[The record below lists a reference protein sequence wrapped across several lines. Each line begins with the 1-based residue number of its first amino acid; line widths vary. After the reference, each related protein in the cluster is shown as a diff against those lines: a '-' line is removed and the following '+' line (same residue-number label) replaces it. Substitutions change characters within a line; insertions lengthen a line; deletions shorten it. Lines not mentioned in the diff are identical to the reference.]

1 MSQITNYKN
10 EQNINYIIGKLPT
23 ELVKMIYIDYIKPEL
38 ICRELNVILYS
49 TESRELDS
57 IPLENFLRKH
67 VLHNSIVIKYLIKN
81 NNIFQDIY
89 QTHIINNKKTFELFP
104 DLVSSLTMCWIMS
117 LHH

>member
-10 EQNINYIIGKLPT
+10 EQKINYIIGKLPK

-38 ICRELNVILYS
+38 ICRELNIILES
-49 TESRELDS
+49 TESRQLD
-57 IPLENFLRKH
+57 ITPLDNFLRKH

-81 NNIFQDIY
+81 NNIFQHIY
-89 QTHIINNKKTFELFP
+89 QTHIINNEKIFELFP
-104 DLVSSLTMCWIMS
+104 DLISSLTMCWIMS